1 MGTGK
6 ASSEVAPADEPGEVK
21 AGRDVILR
29 GVCLPVEHVNM
40 ASGKKREET
49 KSKTMHLRKTK
60 VWPVC
65 DRSSV

>member
-21 AGRDVILR
+21 AGWDVILR

-49 KSKTMHLRKTK
+49 KSAKLGGMKELLYPSIWLK
-60 VWPVC
+60 
-65 DRSSV
+65 